1 MDKYKITDADT
12 DKHIYFNLR
21 PTNSKDKNDDL
32 ENMKTILEETTPF
45 IMHNDK
51 TEYADV
57 MDYIGRLVNNSEFLC
72 RNLNSGYI
80 LQSFFNSDAVI
91 VIGSKNILPNGNIF
105 GFALIN
111 FNPTHI
117 YIDVICS
124 HVGIKGSGDI
134 LMNSIKNVCQPL
146 SMTQIKLQSVNSAVD
161 FYKRYGFVKTDS
173 LCNDMC
179 EMVYT
184 VTTGGKRK
192 TKRRKT
198 KRRKTKM
205 KRRMRHT

>member
-1 MDKYKITDADT
+1 
-12 DKHIYFNLR
+12 
-21 PTNSKDKNDDL
+21 
-32 ENMKTILEETTPF
+32 MKTILEETTPF
-45 IMHNDK
+45 IMHNNN
-51 TEYADV
+51 TEYLDV
-57 MDYIGRLVNNSEFLC
+57 MDYIGRLVDNSEVLC
-72 RNLNSGYI
+72 RNLNGEYI
-80 LQSFFNSDAVI
+80 LESFLNSDAVI
-91 VIGSKNILPNGNIF
+91 VIGSENILPNGNIF

-111 FNPTHI
+111 FKPTHI

-124 HVGIKGSGDI
+124 HIGIKGSGDI
-134 LMNSIKNVCQPL
+134 LMNNIKNICQPL

-198 KRRKTKM
+198 KRRKTKRRKT
-205 KRRMRHT
+205 KRRMRRT